1 MRFLFVI
8 SALFL
13 LFASFQVE
21 NEGIRQN
28 AEEIKSSLI
37 NVTDCLT
44 SIEEV
49 DSIHFEDTITINSSN
64 LLIGQISD
72 STLLSRYQHF
82 AKLYG
87 YARYFHPL
95 ESNKTINWDAFI
107 YNGFQEIEKED
118 HVDEI
123 IKLKNI
129 FSEITSGLEL
139 SNRPISISTIS
150 NHEKE
155 FKYWQHYG
163 YGFGDISWYSSK
175 IIGVNDSTKRM
186 NGIGFSNTFNKMNDE
201 PLYFQ
206 LTYKNDSD
214 NVSSNPVKITF
225 DFYNIENHK
234 EQTFEYYPKHINDW
248 TNDTFVVNPI
258 GKELYL
264 YTTINIQN
272 AGELNIEKIS
282 ISKKDSSLNKQ
293 NELFSIHFNTEDLSQ
308 IEDVQNNIHFAVKKE
323 MKFNNGRH
331 FLSFKSQSNEQL
343 NKLFNNSFNEYTAYP
358 FKLGNQIYGNI
369 PLTLPLNATSEKSKL
384 KNTTNTINPSNRY
397 KALATVIIT
406 WNIIQ
411 HFSPHLDYIKTNWDD
426 ELLLSLSMADTCTSE
441 KSIEFVIK
449 TMMSKLN
456 DGHAVIFS
464 KNYSK
469 KDCIETNT
477 EIINEKLVITENQED
492 QLHKGDIV
500 LEVNQKKME
509 NVLSDLIT
517 ILPGSIQRKL
527 YLAKNEALCV
537 TKGDL
542 ISLKILRAK
551 DTINVENIKPISI
564 KSDIQTKSI
573 TLLEEGIYLV
583 DLFAIT
589 EPEFQEHL
597 NLLKQAKGIVFD
609 CRKGIRITHEIL
621 GYLIKDTIYY
631 QPLYTPI
638 ILYPDRYKIAYDTS
652 GKYPV
657 RPKLPYLSCKSV
669 FIIGPNIISSEEGF
683 IGLVDYYNIGTTIGQ
698 PTAGCNGVYNRFY
711 CLEELTVHFT
721 GMEVKTQ
728 GNKQLYNIGIKPTY
742 YVQTTLEEIQ
752 KGLDA
757 DLVKACQ
764 IINQN

>member
-1 MRFLFVI
+1 MGYYLSIKKHFYFFFVC
-8 SALFL
+8 
-13 LFASFQVE
+13 V
-21 NEGIRQN
+21 
-28 AEEIKSSLI
+28 I
-37 NVTDCLT
+37 NP
-44 SIEEV
+44 SI
-49 DSIHFEDTITINSSN
+49 F
-64 LLIGQISD
+64 LIGQISD
-72 STLLSRYQHF
+72 STLLYRHQHF

-87 YARYFHPL
+87 YVRYFHPL
-95 ESNKTINWDAFI
+95 ESNKKINWEAFI
-107 YNGFQEIEKED
+107 YNGLQEIERKD
-118 HVDEI
+118 NVDEI
-123 IKLKNI
+123 IELKNI
-129 FSEITSGLEL
+129 FSGITSGLEL
-139 SNRPISISTIS
+139 SNRPINVSTIS

-163 YGFGDISWYSSK
+163 YGLGDISWYSSK
-175 IIGVNDSTKRM
+175 IIGVNDSIKRM
-186 NGIGFSNTFNKMNDE
+186 NGIGFSHTFNKMNDE

-206 LTYKNDSD
+206 ITYKNDSD
-214 NVSSNPVKITF
+214 NVSSTPVKITF

-234 EQTFEYYPKHINDW
+234 EQTFEYYPKHANDW
-248 TNDTFVVNPI
+248 TNDTFIVNPI

-264 YTTINIQN
+264 YTTVNIEK
-272 AGELNIEKIS
+272 ACELNIEKIS
-282 ISKKDSSLNKQ
+282 FSKKDSSCSKHS
-293 NELFSIHFNTEDLSQ
+293 ELFSIHFDAEDLSQ

-331 FLSFKSQSNEQL
+331 FLNFKSQSNEQL
-343 NKLFNNSFNEYTAYP
+343 NKLFKNSFNKYTTYT

-369 PLTLPLNATSEKSKL
+369 PLTLPLNTTSTESKL
-384 KNTTNTINPSNRY
+384 KNTTNTIEPSNRY
-397 KALATVIIT
+397 KALAAVIIT

-411 HFSPHLDYIKTNWDD
+411 HFSPHLDYIKTTWDN
-426 ELLLSLSMADTCTSE
+426 ELFLSLSMADTCTSE
-441 KSIEFVIK
+441 KSIEFIIK

-464 KNYSK
+464 KNFSK
-469 KDCIETNT
+469 KDCLETNT
-477 EIINEKLVITENQED
+477 EIINEKVVITKNRED
-492 QLHKGDIV
+492 QLCKGDIV

-537 TKGDL
+537 TKGDS
-542 ISLKILRAK
+542 ISLKILRGI
-551 DTINVENIKPISI
+551 DTVNVENIKPT
-564 KSDIQTKSI
+564 KSDVQTKSI

-583 DLFAIT
+583 DLFNIT
-589 EPEFQEHL
+589 DPEFQEYFS
-597 NLLKQAKGIVFD
+597 LLEQAKGIIFD

-638 ILYPDRYKIAYDTS
+638 ILYPDRDKIAYDTS

-657 RPKLPYLSCKSV
+657 KPKLPYLSCKSI

-711 CLEELTVHFT
+711 CPGGLTVHFT

-728 GNKQLYNIGIKPTY
+728 GNEQLYNIGIKPKY
-742 YVQTTLEEIQ
+742 YVQSSLEEIR

-757 DLVKACQ
+757 DIVKACQ
-764 IINQN
+764 IINQK